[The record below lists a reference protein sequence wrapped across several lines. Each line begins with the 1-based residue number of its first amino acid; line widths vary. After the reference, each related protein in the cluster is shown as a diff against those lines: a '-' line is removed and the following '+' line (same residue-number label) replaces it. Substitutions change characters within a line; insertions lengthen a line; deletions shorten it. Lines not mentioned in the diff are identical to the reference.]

1 MGSIRR
7 ILIAIKDCEAKTTPA
22 LAKGVQLAR
31 ALGARVELFH
41 SISTPLYVDGYGTFG
56 IAPPQVESLLRS
68 RVLSQLEKIAAKVRG
83 RGLEVSV
90 AAEWDYPVYES
101 IVRRAHRMQAD
112 LIVADQHAGRHA
124 AAGLLHL
131 TDWEL
136 LRLSPV
142 PVLLVKTSGTYR
154 NPVVLAALDPVH
166 TFSKPAKL
174 DQRIL
179 ASSATLSRAL
189 RGTQHVV
196 HAYVPFPYMADPK
209 TMVNQATVE
218 RLKEEATA
226 AARKALDRELR
237 TARIPKTQR
246 HLVGRHPADAIPQTA
261 RQIHSSIVVM
271 GAISRSGLK
280 RLLIGN
286 TAERV
291 LDLLPCDILVVK
303 PAQFANRVPRGS
315 RGVRVVA
322 VAPASM
328 PF

>member
-7 ILIAIKDCEAKTTPA
+7 ILIAIKDCEARTTPA
-22 LAKGVQLAR
+22 LVKGVQLAR

-41 SISTPLYVDGYGTFG
+41 SISTPLYVDGYGAFG
-56 IAPPQVESLLRS
+56 TELPQLESQLRS
-68 RVLSQLEKIAAKVRG
+68 RVLSQLEKMATKVRG
-83 RGLEVSV
+83 HDLKISV
-90 AAEWDYPVYES
+90 AAQWDYPVYEA

-124 AAGLLHL
+124 VAGLLHL

-154 NPVVLAALDPVH
+154 NPAVLAALDPGH

-179 ASSATLSRAL
+179 AVSATLSRAL
-189 RGTQHVV
+189 RGTQHVL
-196 HAYVPFPYMADPK
+196 HAYVPFPYRADPE
-209 TMVNQATVE
+209 TMVNREIVE
-218 RLKEEATA
+218 RLKEEAA
-226 AARKALDRELR
+226 AAAGKALDRELR
-237 TARIPKTQR
+237 TARIPKAQR
-246 HLVGRHPADAIPQTA
+246 HLVGQHPADAIPQTA

-303 PAQFANRVPRGS
+303 PAQFTDRVPRAS

-322 VAPASM
+322 VAPAAM